1 MGEPG
6 ETTGTGG
13 GPAAGGSGD
22 DRGMPRLQGTPAAL
36 GPRRPEDFDLMYEGT
51 PPWETGRPQSAL
63 LALAEAGA
71 IRGRV
76 LDVGCGSGEHALLAA
91 SLGLE
96 ATGID
101 VAAAAI
107 ERARQKAVQRGLEA
121 RFVVG
126 NVLDL
131 ADLGEQFDTV
141 LDSGLFH
148 VLEDDDRSVFV
159 AGLREVVRPGGRYFL
174 LCFSDRQPGVFGP
187 RRITQ
192 DEIRVA
198 FADGWRVDSIEPVMI
213 DTVVQRGAVHAWLAA
228 ITRI

>member
-1 MGEPG
+1 
-6 ETTGTGG
+6 
-13 GPAAGGSGD
+13 
-22 DRGMPRLQGTPAAL
+22 MPRLQGTPAVL

-148 VLEDDDRSVFV
+148 VLEDDDREAFV
-159 AGLREVVRPGGRYFL
+159 RQLAAVVPPGGRYFM

-192 DEIRVA
+192 DEIRAA
-198 FADGWRVDSIEPVMI
+198 FVDGWRVDSIQPALMDSAVG
-213 DTVVQRGAVHAWLAA
+213 RGAAQAWLVS
-228 ITRI
+228 ITRS

>member
-1 MGEPG
+1 
-6 ETTGTGG
+6 
-13 GPAAGGSGD
+13 
-22 DRGMPRLQGTPAAL
+22 MPRLQGTPAAL

-63 LALAEAGA
+63 LALGEAGA

-159 AGLREVVRPGGRYFL
+159 EGLRVVVPPGGRYIL
-174 LCFSDRQPGVFGP
+174 LCFSDRQPGVLGP

-192 DEIRVA
+192 DEIRAA

-213 DTVVQRGAVHAWLAA
+213 DTVIQRGAVHAWRAA

>member
-1 MGEPG
+1 MGEPREIMG
-6 ETTGTGG
+6 ADGAAAEGRGTG
-13 GPAAGGSGD
+13 
-22 DRGMPRLQGTPAAL
+22 RGMPRPEGMPAVLQ
-36 GPRRPEDFDLMYEGT
+36 PRRPEDFELLYEGT
-51 PPWETGRPQSAL
+51 PPWETGRPQRAL

-76 LDVGCGSGEHALLAA
+76 LDVGCGTGEHALLAA
-91 SLGLE
+91 SLGLA

-101 VAAAAI
+101 LAAAAI
-107 ERARQKAVQRGLEA
+107 ERARQKAEQRGLEA

-131 ADLGEQFDTV
+131 AELGQRFDTV

-148 VLEDDDRSVFV
+148 VLEDDDRSAFV
-159 AGLREVVRPGGRYFL
+159 AGLRGVVPPGGRYFL

-192 DEIRVA
+192 DEIRAA
-198 FADGWRVDSIEPVMI
+198 FADGWRVDSIEPALI
-213 DTVVQRGAVHAWLAA
+213 DSAVQRGAARAWLAA
-228 ITRI
+228 ITRT

>member
-6 ETTGTGG
+6 EPTGAGG
-13 GPAAGGSGD
+13 AAAAGPGD
-22 DRGMPRLQGTPAAL
+22 DRGPLRLPGMPAVSQ
-36 GPRRPEDFDLMYEGT
+36 PRRPEDFELLYEGT
-51 PPWETGRPQSAL
+51 PPWETGRPQPAL

-76 LDVGCGSGEHALLAA
+76 LDVGCGTGEHALLAA

-101 VAAAAI
+101 LVAAAI
-107 ERARQKAVQRGLEA
+107 DRAREKAAQRGLEV
-121 RFVVG
+121 RFLVG

-131 ADLGEQFDTV
+131 ADLGQQFDTV

-192 DEIRVA
+192 DEIRAA
-198 FADGWRVDSIEPVMI
+198 FAGGWRVDSIEPVMM
-213 DTVVQRGAVHAWLAA
+213 DSAVQRGAVHAWLAT
-228 ITRI
+228 ITRT

>member
-1 MGEPG
+1 MDDS
-6 ETTGTGG
+6 ET
-13 GPAAGGSGD
+13 
-22 DRGMPRLQGTPAAL
+22 PRLQGMPPVL
-36 GPRRPEDFDLMYEGT
+36 KPRRPEDFDLLYEGT
-51 PPWETGRPQSAL
+51 PPWETGRPQPAL

-76 LDVGCGSGEHALLAA
+76 LDVGCGTGEHALLAA

-96 ATGID
+96 ATGVD
-101 VAAAAI
+101 AAAAAI
-107 ERARQKAVQRGLEA
+107 ERARQKATERGLEA
-121 RFVVG
+121 RFLVA

-131 ADLGEQFDTV
+131 ADLGQQFDTV

-148 VLEDDDRSVFV
+148 VLEDDDRSAFL
-159 AGLREVVRPGGRYFL
+159 AGLRKVVPPGGRYFL

-192 DEIRVA
+192 DEIRAA

-213 DTVVQRGAVHAWLAA
+213 DSAVQRGAAHAWLAA
-228 ITRI
+228 ITRT

>member
-1 MGEPG
+1 MSDAGGPG
-6 ETTGTGG
+6 E
-13 GPAAGGSGD
+13 
-22 DRGMPRLQGTPAAL
+22 RQGMPRLDGMPPVL
-36 GPRRPEDFDLMYEGT
+36 KPRRPEDFDLLYEQT
-51 PPWETGRPQSAL
+51 PPWEIGRPQPAL

-71 IRGRV
+71 IHGRV
-76 LDVGCGSGEHALLAA
+76 LDVGCGTGEHALLAA

-107 ERARQKAVQRGLEA
+107 ERARQKAAQRGLDV

-126 NVLDL
+126 SVLDL
-131 ADLGEQFDTV
+131 SSLGQLFDTV
-141 LDSGLFH
+141 IDSGLFH
-148 VLEDDDRSVFV
+148 VLEDDDRSAFV
-159 AGLREVVRPGGRYFL
+159 DGLRAVVPPGGRYFL

-192 DEIRVA
+192 DEIRTA

-213 DTVVQRGAVHAWLAA
+213 DSAVQRGAARAWLAA
-228 ITRI
+228 ITRT